1 MTERRSVTC
10 VNNLLMSRLIIP
22 FSICRAPDYGSQG
35 EVRLPFAENGSSKVG
50 VRFDKQIP
58 GGIDLGGNCELD
70 HGLFCSG
77 MFRMLSCISISLNH
91 YD

>member
-1 MTERRSVTC
+1 MTERHSVTC
-10 VNNLLMSRLIIP
+10 VNKLLMSRLIIH

-35 EVRLPFAENGSSKVG
+35 EVMLTFAENGSSKVG

-58 GGIDLGGNCELD
+58 GAIDLGGSCELD

-77 MFRMLSCISISLNH
+77 MFLIMLNFYIFKPL
-91 YD
+91 